1 MQYNYHTN
9 DNNNTCNNYS
19 VHSTSISIIER
30 QVHFT
35 TIENIIYDL
44 QGLPQRMRLQRR
56 ISNCEPKRRGTKSDH
71 QPTNEQHLYSCAG
84 WSPLKSHF

>member
-30 QVHFT
+30 QVQVHFT
-35 TIENIIYDL
+35 IIENIIYDL
-44 QGLPQRMRLQRR
+44 QVLPQRMRLQRR
-56 ISNCEPKRRGTKSDH
+56 ICGIYFTFKI
-71 QPTNEQHLYSCAG
+71 
-84 WSPLKSHF
+84 PL

>member
-19 VHSTSISIIER
+19 VHSTSISIIEI

-56 ISNCEPKRRGTKSDH
+56 ICGIFFTFKI
-71 QPTNEQHLYSCAG
+71 
-84 WSPLKSHF
+84 PL